1 MPLLDIAH
9 AQPSLQSPLV
19 SVRTQTLIHGQRL
32 SNPWKSSTLPKRVN
46 FHVGQLENLSARLQ
60 IRAVV
65 TLEPKC
71 SVSKEDEHTKSQ
83 LGVGSTP
90 STQLESFKPGDS
102 DEELDEREKLRRRRI
117 SKANKGNT
125 PWNKGRKHSAETL
138 QRIRERTRLAMQN
151 PKVRM
156 KLANLGH
163 AQSQE
168 TREKIATGVRM
179 GWERRREKLL
189 VQETCHFEWMNLIA
203 EASRKGYLG
212 EEELQWDSY
221 KILDEQLT
229 KEWQES
235 VEQRKTMPRPKGSK
249 RAPKSPE
256 QRRKIAEAISA
267 KWSDPEYRERVCSAL
282 AKYHGI
288 SEGALR
294 KPKRKSAACTQSKQS
309 PSKSKANETS
319 YSSTSET
326 IIPIERLR
334 LRRKN
339 KPLYK
344 DPMASSKLEMLKNIR
359 AQRATEEMKKTEAVE
374 RARLLIAEAEKA
386 AKALEVAAGKSPIAR
401 ASLIETRKLIAEAIQ
416 SIESIEGGRVTY
428 NENSG
433 YIAVASDEPVSPV
446 EKTMQ
451 VENSSLSQADQKE
464 VNGNQFL
471 SLSEKK
477 DLSFPNFMLP
487 RIVNGDGD
495 GDELTYPSSSNYSIP
510 NLNLDNLIKKSDSP
524 KQLNQLETNRIMNGT
539 KAQVK
544 NNSMAAAVTKKW
556 VHGRSSSELPEY
568 IEQCITCE
576 SPTTLMNRLRL
587 LIAEAEKAAKALE
600 VAAGKSPIARAS
612 HIKTRKLI
620 AETIQS
626 IESIEG
632 GRVTYDE
639 NGGYIAVASEK
650 TMQSENS
657 SLSQADQKEV
667 NGKQFLS
674 LSEKKDLGFP
684 NGDGDEVT
692 HPSSSNYSIP
702 NLNLDDLIKKSDSPK
717 QLNQLETNRIMNGTK
732 AQVKNNSMAAAVTKK
747 WIHGR
752 LVEVAEGA
760 S

>member
-1 MPLLDIAH
+1 MPLLDIAR

-19 SVRTQTLIHGQRL
+19 SARAQILIHGQLL

-46 FHVGQLENLSARLQ
+46 FHVGQLENPSGRLQ
-60 IRAVV
+60 IRAVA

-71 SVSKEDEHTKSQ
+71 SVSKEDEHKKSQ
-83 LGVGSTP
+83 LGGGSTP
-90 STQLESFKPGDS
+90 SPQLESFKPGDS

-151 PKVRM
+151 PKHKRGNELVEEGVNGAIISSYIVASELFTENFKMQVRM

-179 GWERRREKLL
+179 GWERRREKLM

-221 KILDEQLT
+221 KMLDEQLA
-229 KEWQES
+229 KEWLES

-256 QRRKIAEAISA
+256 QRRKIAEAIAA
-267 KWSDPEYRERVCSAL
+267 KWSDPEYRERVCSGL

-294 KPKRKSAACTQSKQS
+294 KPKRKPAACTQSKQS
-309 PSKSKANETS
+309 PSKRKANETS

-326 IIPIERLR
+326 ITPIEQLR

-359 AQRATEEMKKTEAVE
+359 AQRATEETKKTEAVE

-386 AKALEVAAGKSPIAR
+386 AKALEVAAGKSHIAR

-416 SIESIEGGRVTY
+416 SIESIERGRVTY
-428 NENSG
+428 DENSG
-433 YIAVASDEPVSPV
+433 YIAVASAEPVSPV

-451 VENSSLSQADQKE
+451 SENSSLSQADQKE

-477 DLSFPNFMLP
+477 DLSFPNYMLP
-487 RIVNGDGD
+487 KIVNGDS
-495 GDELTYPSSSNYSIP
+495 DELTYPSSSNYSIP
-510 NLNLDNLIKKSDSP
+510 
-524 KQLNQLETNRIMNGT
+524 T
-539 KAQVK
+539 
-544 NNSMAAAVTKKW
+544 
-556 VHGRSSSELPEY
+556 
-568 IEQCITCE
+568 
-576 SPTTLMNRLRL
+576 
-587 LIAEAEKAAKALE
+587 
-600 VAAGKSPIARAS
+600 
-612 HIKTRKLI
+612 
-620 AETIQS
+620 
-626 IESIEG
+626 
-632 GRVTYDE
+632 
-639 NGGYIAVASEK
+639 
-650 TMQSENS
+650 
-657 SLSQADQKEV
+657 
-667 NGKQFLS
+667 
-674 LSEKKDLGFP
+674 
-684 NGDGDEVT
+684 
-692 HPSSSNYSIP
+692 
-702 NLNLDDLIKKSDSPK
+702 LNLDDLIKKSDSPK
-717 QLNQLETNRIMNGTK
+717 QLNQLETNRIINGTK
-732 AQVKNNSMAAAVTKK
+732 AQVKNNSMASKAAAVTKK
-747 WIHGR
+747 WVHGR

>member
-1 MPLLDIAH
+1 MPLLDIAR

-19 SVRTQTLIHGQRL
+19 SVRAQTLIHGQRL

-46 FHVGQLENLSARLQ
+46 FHVGQPENPSAKLQ
-60 IRAVV
+60 IRAVA

-71 SVSKEDEHTKSQ
+71 SVSKEDEHKKSQ

-117 SKANKGNT
+117 SEANKGNT

-151 PKVRM
+151 PKHKRGNELVEEGVNGAIMSSYMVASELFTEKFKMQVRM

-163 AQSQE
+163 AQ
-168 TREKIATGVRM
+168 R
-179 GWERRREKLL
+179 W
-189 VQETCHFEWMNLIA
+189 
-203 EASRKGYLG
+203 
-212 EEELQWDSY
+212 
-221 KILDEQLT
+221 
-229 KEWQES
+229 
-235 VEQRKTMPRPKGSK
+235 P
-249 RAPKSPE
+249 
-256 QRRKIAEAISA
+256 
-267 KWSDPEYRERVCSAL
+267 
-282 AKYHGI
+282 
-288 SEGALR
+288 
-294 KPKRKSAACTQSKQS
+294 AACTQSKQS
-309 PSKSKANETS
+309 PSNRKANETS

-326 IIPIERLR
+326 ITPIEQLR

-344 DPMASSKLEMLKNIR
+344 DPMSSSKLKMLKNIR

-428 NENSG
+428 YENGG
-433 YIAVASDEPVSPV
+433 YIAVASDEPVSLV

-451 VENSSLSQADQKE
+451 SENSSLSQADQKE

-495 GDELTYPSSSNYSIP
+495 E
-510 NLNLDNLIKKSDSP
+510 
-524 KQLNQLETNRIMNGT
+524 
-539 KAQVK
+539 
-544 NNSMAAAVTKKW
+544 
-556 VHGRSSSELPEY
+556 
-568 IEQCITCE
+568 
-576 SPTTLMNRLRL
+576 
-587 LIAEAEKAAKALE
+587 
-600 VAAGKSPIARAS
+600 
-612 HIKTRKLI
+612 
-620 AETIQS
+620 
-626 IESIEG
+626 
-632 GRVTYDE
+632 VTY
-639 NGGYIAVASEK
+639 
-650 TMQSENS
+650 
-657 SLSQADQKEV
+657 
-667 NGKQFLS
+667 
-674 LSEKKDLGFP
+674 
-684 NGDGDEVT
+684 
-692 HPSSSNYSIP
+692 PSSSNYSIP

-747 WIHGR
+747 WVHGR

>member
-1 MPLLDIAH
+1 MPLLDIAS

-19 SVRTQTLIHGQRL
+19 PVRAQTFIHAQLL
-32 SNPWKSSTLPKRVN
+32 SNPWKSSKLPKRVN
-46 FHVGQLENLSARLQ
+46 FHVGQLENPSGILQ
-60 IRAVV
+60 IRAVA

-71 SVSKEDEHTKSQ
+71 SVPKEDVHKKSQ
-83 LGVGSTP
+83 LGGGSTP
-90 STQLESFKPGDS
+90 LSTRLESFKPGDS

-189 VQETCHFEWMNLIA
+189 VQETCHFEWMNLVA

-221 KILDEQLT
+221 KMLDEQLT
-229 KEWQES
+229 KEWLES

-256 QRRKIAEAISA
+256 QRRKIAEAIAA

-294 KPKRKSAACTQSKQS
+294 KPKRKPTTCTQSKQS
-309 PSKSKANETS
+309 PSKKKANETS

-326 IIPIERLR
+326 ITPIERLR

-359 AQRATEEMKKTEAVE
+359 AQRATEELKKTEAVE
-374 RARLLIAEAEKA
+374 RARLLIADAEKA
-386 AKALEVAAGKSPIAR
+386 AKALEVAAVKSPVAR

-416 SIESIEGGRVTY
+416 SIESIDGV
-428 NENSG
+428 
-433 YIAVASDEPVSPV
+433 YISVDSAEPVSLV
-446 EKTMQ
+446 EKTMHL
-451 VENSSLSQADQKE
+451 ENSSLSQADQKE
-464 VNGNQFL
+464 VNGNQIL

-477 DLSFPNFMLP
+477 DLSFSNFMLP
-487 RIVNGDGD
+487 RIVNGDS
-495 GDELTYPSSSNYSIP
+495 DEKLTSPSSSSYS
-510 NLNLDNLIKKSDSP
+510 LSTLDLDNLIKKSDSP
-524 KQLNQLETNRIMNGT
+524 KLLNQLETNRIINGT
-539 KAQVK
+539 KAEVK
-544 NNSMAAAVTKKW
+544 NNSVASKAVAVTKKW
-556 VHGRSSSELPEY
+556 V
-568 IEQCITCE
+568 
-576 SPTTLMNRLRL
+576 
-587 LIAEAEKAAKALE
+587 
-600 VAAGKSPIARAS
+600 
-612 HIKTRKLI
+612 
-620 AETIQS
+620 
-626 IESIEG
+626 
-632 GRVTYDE
+632 
-639 NGGYIAVASEK
+639 
-650 TMQSENS
+650 
-657 SLSQADQKEV
+657 
-667 NGKQFLS
+667 
-674 LSEKKDLGFP
+674 
-684 NGDGDEVT
+684 
-692 HPSSSNYSIP
+692 
-702 NLNLDDLIKKSDSPK
+702 
-717 QLNQLETNRIMNGTK
+717 
-732 AQVKNNSMAAAVTKK
+732 
-747 WIHGR
+747 HGR

-760 S
+760 SQIS